1 MERVKRKKV
10 APYGAWKSPVTTD
23 LIVAGTIRLGQIVL
37 DGEAVYWTEGRP
49 GEGGRHVIVRWT
61 AGGGCEDVT
70 PAPFNV
76 CTRVH
81 EYGGGDFTVKDGQIT
96 FANFADQRLYQQQP
110 GSEPQPVTPQE
121 KLRFADGAF
130 TPDGAPSPV
139 ARFICVREDHRAEGQ
154 EPVNTIVSLALD
166 GEDAGQVLVSGNDFY
181 ASPRISPDGKYL
193 AWLTWNHPNMPWDG
207 TELWVGELTADG
219 GLTNQQLVAGG
230 RDESIFQPEWS
241 PEGLLHFVSDRSGWW
256 NLYRRR
262 DGLVEAL
269 YPMEAEF
276 GLPQWLFGMRTYAF
290 VNENSILCRIGQ
302 NGSSSL
308 ALLDTAN
315 NQLVPLD
322 LSFTAIED
330 VHVAGN
336 FAYFEGASPELPG
349 SIIRLDLSTEE
360 PSILRRSSDIVLDD
374 DYLSRPQAVAFPT
387 TNGQT
392 AHAFYY
398 PPNNGDYSAPEGE
411 LPPLIVESHGGPTS
425 ATSAVFSVN
434 KQYWT
439 SRGFALL
446 DVNYGGST
454 GYGRAYRERLN
465 GQWGVVDVED
475 CINGAHYLAQQGLVD
490 GERLAIHGGSA
501 GGYTTLCALTFHDV
515 FHAGASYF
523 GVSDIGALMV
533 DTHKFE
539 SHYDHSM
546 IGPYP
551 ASKQLYYERSPIH
564 YVDLIDCPLILFQGL
579 DDPVVVASQ
588 AEMMYE
594 AVKAKGI
601 PVAYLAYPGEQHGF
615 RKAENIKR
623 TLESELYFYGR
634 VFGFDPADEIEPVPI
649 DNL

>member
-1 MERVKRKKV
+1 MGEKKV

-23 LIVAGTIRLGQIVL
+23 LIVVGTVRLGQIVL
-37 DGEAVYWTEGRP
+37 DGETVYWTEGRST
-49 GEGGRHVIVRWT
+49 EGGRHVIVRWT
-61 AGGGCEDVT
+61 AGGGGEDVT
-70 PAPFNV
+70 PAPFDV

-81 EYGGGDFTVKDGQIT
+81 EYGGGDFTVKEGVIT
-96 FANFADQRLYQQQP
+96 FANFADQRIYQQQP
-110 GSEPQPVTPQE
+110 GSEPEAVTPEE
-121 KLRFADGAF
+121 KLRFADGEF
-130 TPDGAPSPV
+130 IPDSAPQPM

-154 EPVNTIVSLALD
+154 EPANTIVSLALD
-166 GEDAGQVLVSGNDFY
+166 GEDAGRVLVSGNDFY
-181 ASPRISPDGKYL
+181 ASPRISPDGKHL

-230 RDESIFQPEWS
+230 WDESVFQPEWS
-241 PEGLLHFVSDRSGWW
+241 PDGLLHFVSDRSGWW
-256 NLYRRR
+256 NLYRQRN
-262 DGLVEAL
+262 GLVEAL

-276 GLPQWLFGMRTYAF
+276 GLPQWVFGMRTYAF
-290 VNENSILCRIGQ
+290 ADENLILCRIGQ

-308 ALLDTAN
+308 ALLDTKKGDLA
-315 NQLVPLD
+315 PLE
-322 LSFTAIED
+322 LPFSAVND
-330 VHVAGN
+330 VHIAGN
-336 FAYFEGASPELPG
+336 YAYFQGGSPELPG
-349 SIIRLDLSTEE
+349 SIIRLDLSTLE
-360 PSILRRSSDIVLDD
+360 PTILRRSSDILLDD

-387 TNGQT
+387 ANGQT

-398 PPNNGDYSAPEGE
+398 PPNNGQYRAPEGE
-411 LPPLIVESHGGPTS
+411 RPPLIVESHGGPTS

-454 GYGRAYRERLN
+454 GYGRAYRQRLN

-475 CINGAHYLAQQGLVD
+475 CINGAHYLAQQGVVD
-490 GERLAIHGGSA
+490 GKRLAIHGGSA

-551 ASKQLYYERSPIH
+551 QSKQLYYDRSPIH
-564 YVDLIDCPLILFQGL
+564 FVDQINCPLILFQGL

-601 PVAYLAYPGEQHGF
+601 PVAYLAYPGEQRGF

-623 TLESELYFYGR
+623 TLEGELYFYGR